1 MLLKTPLTKP
11 LKSPKSPHTPQ
22 SFNESDFCKKLS
34 LMKDCV
40 RTLETENEAI
50 KLFIKKQPYVIK
62 KSISDIQNEETVN
75 ENIKF
80 IEHLQKANEKIE
92 QKYGSKTTIIKDT
105 K

>member
-1 MLLKTPLTKP
+1 
-11 LKSPKSPHTPQ
+11 
-22 SFNESDFCKKLS
+22 
-34 LMKDCV
+34 MKDCV
-40 RTLETENEAI
+40 KTLETENEVT

-62 KSISDIQNEETVN
+62 KSISYIQNEEMVN

-80 IEHLQKANEKIE
+80 IEHLQKAIENIE